1 MEIMQELLRQRSRLL
16 QLLETTDAMIEQCRN
31 MPTAQSAET
40 PQIPL
45 NPNEQ
50 LCSLCEAPAF
60 FKGKSVAAV
69 LFPDG
74 TRVEASTWKK
84 FVEII
89 MRRCNSDPAKHSILM
104 DMRDRT
110 PGHKRQLLSCAPDKM
125 RSPLMIDDK
134 LYMESHY
141 DTETLLKI
149 MLTRILDS
157 VEYDYHGIYVVLR
170 RASTL

>member
-16 QLLETTDAMIEQCRN
+16 QLLETTDAMIEQCRSASPAQ
-31 MPTAQSAET
+31 PTDT

-50 LCSLCEAPAF
+50 LCSLCESPAF

-84 FVEII
+84 FVEIV
-89 MRRCNSDPAKHSILM
+89 MRRCNSDPAKHNLLM
-104 DMRDRT
+104 GMRDCT
-110 PGHKRQLLSCAPDKM
+110 PGRSRQLLSRVPDNM
-125 RSPLMIDDK
+125 RSPLMIDDQ

-149 MLTRILDS
+149 MLTRILEP

-170 RASTL
+170 RACTL